1 MQIELQKNKNR
12 NNTENNAIL
21 ILIKKI
27 FFMKAEILLFS
38 YPLKSFFQY
47 YLNLIEIQ
55 EYQFSNLRYKRQY
68 VLYVQEVVT
77 QFI

>member
-38 YPLKSFFQY
+38 SPLKSFFQY
-47 YLNLIEIQ
+47 CLNLIEIQ